1 MESENVQKREI
12 TEEMKDSYI
21 DYAMSV
27 IVSRALPDVR
37 DGLKPVHRRILYV
50 MHEQGLTHAAK
61 FRKSASVVGDT
72 LAKYHP
78 HGDASVYDSMVRM
91 AQNFSFRYPLV
102 DGQGNFGSIDGDS
115 AAAYR
120 YTECRLEK
128 IAEEMLVDIEK
139 NTVDFIDN
147 YDGTRKEPIIL
158 PTKIPQLL
166 LNGLVGI
173 AVGMATN
180 IPPHNLGELCDALI
194 FLIQN
199 PKAPGS
205 DLFQFVKGPDFPTG
219 GFVYDQK
226 GMVEAYSQGKGPITM
241 RGKAEIIDD
250 KKLQIIISE
259 IPFQVQKSALVESIA
274 NLVKEKRVEGIKAI
288 RDESDKDGMRVVMDL
303 SAGAFPQKILN
314 QLYKFT
320 DLQKTFH
327 MNILALVDGI
337 QPQVLSLKSVLEYF
351 IDHRRIVVKRRAEY
365 DLAKFKDR
373 VHILEGLRKAILK
386 IDAVIKT
393 IKGSKTKEDAQVNL
407 MKKFGFSQAQAQAIL
422 QLPLSTLAGLERKK
436 IEEEYDQKTKEIK
449 GLNELLRDPKKIS
462 AKIMEELKEIKEK
475 YKDERKTK
483 IFVQKVGEISEED
496 LIPQEE
502 MVISLTEGGYI
513 KRVDPTSY
521 KLQKRGGRGLIG
533 ASQEKED
540 LVTLFLSAMTHD
552 TLLSFSNKG
561 NIFETKV
568 YEIPEASRVS
578 KGKSLFNFLGLR
590 QEEKI
595 AAIVPIRAKGAEK
608 YLLMV
613 TSHGIIKKTAVD
625 AFKNI
630 RKTGICA
637 IKLKKDDSLAFVGA
651 CNDDDE
657 VLLVSKLGQAVRFSQ
672 KLLRPMGRNASGI
685 KGMRLKDG
693 DNVVGMDIIKVSK
706 EKKTGELEI
715 LVVSENGFG
724 KRTKLKEYR
733 IQNRGGSGIKTSKVT
748 KKTGNIVWA
757 KVLSGEEESLMTISQ
772 KGQVIKVDLKNV
784 SLMGRSTQGVRI
796 MKLGEN
802 EKIVSA
808 ACL

>member
-1 MESENVQKREI
+1 MESENIQKREI

-50 MHEQGLTHAAK
+50 MHEQGLTHSAK

-72 LAKYHP
+72 IAKYHP
-78 HGDASVYDSMVRM
+78 HGDAAVYDSMVRM
-91 AQNFSFRYPLV
+91 AQDFSLRYPLV

-120 YTECRLEK
+120 YTECRLMK
-128 IAEEMLVDIEK
+128 IAEEMLVDIDK

-147 YDGTRKEPIIL
+147 YDGTRKEPVIL

-194 FLIQN
+194 YLIQN
-199 PKAPGS
+199 PKSPAS

-226 GMVEAYSQGKGPITM
+226 GMIEAYSQGKGPITM

-259 IPFQVQKSALVESIA
+259 IPFQVQKSALIETIA
-274 NLVKEKRVEGIKAI
+274 NLVKDKRVEGIKAI
-288 RDESDKDGMRVVMDL
+288 RDESDKDGMRIVMDL
-303 SAGAFPQKILN
+303 ATGAFPQKILN

-327 MNILALVDGI
+327 LNILALVDGI

-351 IDHRRIVVKRRAEY
+351 VDHRRIVIKRRAEY
-365 DLAKFKDR
+365 DLTRFKDR

-393 IKGSKTKEDAQVNL
+393 IKDSKTKDDAQTNL

-436 IEEEYDQKTKEIK
+436 IEDEYEQKTKEIK
-449 GLNELLRDPKKIS
+449 ELSALLGDSKKIS
-462 AKIMEELKEIKEK
+462 SKIVEELKELKEK

-483 IFVQKVGEISEED
+483 ILVQKVGEISEED

-540 LVTLFLSAMTHD
+540 FVNLFLSAMTHD
-552 TLLSFSNKG
+552 TLLFFSNKG

-595 AAIVPIRAKGAEK
+595 SAMVPVRTKGAEK

-613 TSHGIIKKTAVD
+613 TSRGIIKKTAID

-637 IKLKKDDSLAFVGA
+637 IKLKSDDSLAFVGT
-651 CNDDDE
+651 CNDEDE
-657 VLLVSKLGQAVRFSQ
+657 VILVSKLGQAVRFSQ
-672 KLLRPMGRNASGI
+672 KMLRPMGRNAAGI
-685 KGMRLKDG
+685 KGMRLKDN
-693 DNVVGMDIIKVSK
+693 DKVVGMDIIKVSK
-706 EKKTGELEI
+706 DKKAGDSEI

-724 KRTKLKEYR
+724 KRTKIKEYR
-733 IQNRGGSGIKTSKVT
+733 IQNRGGSGIKTAKVT
-748 KKTGNIVWA
+748 KKTGYIVWA
-757 KVLSGEEESLMTISQ
+757 KVLSGEEEELMTVSQ
-772 KGQVIKVDLKNV
+772 KGQVIKVDLKNI

-796 MKLGEN
+796 MRLEEN